1 MFKFFPFLHWFEE
14 LKNLSTLK
22 KDIVAGLSVSFI
34 LVPQSM
40 AYAQLAGLP
49 IEVGL
54 YTAFIPVIIAA
65 LFGSC
70 PQMSTGPVTIVS
82 LMTATA
88 LAPIAVSGSDGYIAY
103 ASLLAFATGC
113 VYLIIGSLRL

>member
-1 MFKFFPFLHWFEE
+1 MLQKIFPFLSWIHE
-14 LKNLSTLK
+14 LKNPKVLRR
-22 KDIVAGLSVSFI
+22 DIFAGLSVSFI
-34 LVPQSM
+34 LIPQSM

-49 IEVGL
+49 VEVGL

-65 LFGSC
+65 LFGSS

-88 LAPIAVSGSDGYIAY
+88 LAPIAAKNPE
-103 ASLLAFATGC
+103 
-113 VYLIIGSLRL
+113 